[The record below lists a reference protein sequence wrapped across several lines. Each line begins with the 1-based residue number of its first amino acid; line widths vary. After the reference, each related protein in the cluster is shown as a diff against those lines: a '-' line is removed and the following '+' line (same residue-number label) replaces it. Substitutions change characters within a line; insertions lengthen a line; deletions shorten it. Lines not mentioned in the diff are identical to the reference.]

1 LSFEEIFDECP
12 IKKIFSKEAVAD
24 VQFTEPSLPSVTLGK
39 AFTECFLGFAECFRH
54 STKKLFSVVL
64 DVIDH
69 DVGQLCIVDTI
80 LTYACYNAWLDF
92 ASFLEMGRSRTGFME
107 IDDYELILTLIT
119 MRKYRGDE
127 KYLGPVLGPWRRDD
141 LQGLGKREV
150 QYLI

>member
-1 LSFEEIFDECP
+1 
-12 IKKIFSKEAVAD
+12 
-24 VQFTEPSLPSVTLGK
+24 
-39 AFTECFLGFAECFRH
+39 
-54 STKKLFSVVL
+54 
-64 DVIDH
+64 
-69 DVGQLCIVDTI
+69 
-80 LTYACYNAWLDF
+80 
-92 ASFLEMGRSRTGFME
+92 MGRSRTGFME